1 MSLRLN
7 HCIRIGGR
15 DLGSQPSPKGAYR
28 LLLLD
33 SVHILRSVEA
43 LADTAEITLPA
54 TVYNAAIE
62 IEDKVHVGD
71 SVTISLGYGDNLR
84 EEFSGFVQ
92 RIATDGG
99 AIKLFCED
107 QLYLF
112 RQAVA
117 DKVYKKPSVKT
128 LLQDICR
135 QCGGVA
141 LSCDYDFSYDTFTVH
156 NATGYDILKKIQDE
170 VQPNIYF
177 KDGTLH
183 IHPQYAQIFG
193 QASYN
198 FTRNIERGHTDLEYR
213 KADDRRFLVVV
224 EGEKKDGTKVT
235 AQAGVSGGDRVT
247 MRVPGATDQKSLQAV
262 ADQVL
267 KEKSYTGYA
276 GSFQS
281 WLLPFCD
288 AGFKVSIHD
297 PDYEYKNGT
306 YYVTA
311 VEVSYSSAGGVRKIT
326 LGRKL
331 S

>member
-7 HCIRIGGR
+7 HSIRI
-15 DLGSQPSPKGAYR
+15 ANYR

-33 SVHILRSVEA
+33 SVHIVRSVET
-43 LADTAEITLPA
+43 LADSAEITLPA
-54 TVYNAAIE
+54 TVFNAAIE
-62 IEDKVHVGD
+62 IENKVHVGD
-71 SVTISLGYGDNLR
+71 PVSISLGYGDNLCQ
-84 EEFSGFVQ
+84 EFSGFVQ
-92 RIATDGG
+92 RIATDGR

-107 QLYLF
+107 QLYRF

-117 DKVYKKPSVKT
+117 DKVYKNPSVKT
-128 LLQDICR
+128 LLLDICH
-135 QCGGVA
+135 QCGDIP
-141 LSCDYDFSYDTFTVH
+141 LSCDYDFSYDSFTVL
-156 NATGYDILKKIQDE
+156 NATGFDILKKIQDE

-177 KDGTLH
+177 KGDTLH
-183 IHPQYAQIFG
+183 IHPKYAEIFG
-193 QASYN
+193 HASFN
-198 FTRNIERGHTDLEYR
+198 FARNIERGNTNLEYR

-224 EGEKKDGTKVT
+224 EGEKKDGTKVS
-235 AQAGVSGGDRVT
+235 AQAGVSGGDRIT
-247 MRVPGATDQKSLQAV
+247 MRLPGATDPKSLQSV

-267 KEKSYTGYA
+267 KEKSYTGYS
-276 GSFQS
+276 GSFQA
-281 WLLPFCD
+281 WLVPFCD
-288 AGFKVSIHD
+288 AGYKVSIID